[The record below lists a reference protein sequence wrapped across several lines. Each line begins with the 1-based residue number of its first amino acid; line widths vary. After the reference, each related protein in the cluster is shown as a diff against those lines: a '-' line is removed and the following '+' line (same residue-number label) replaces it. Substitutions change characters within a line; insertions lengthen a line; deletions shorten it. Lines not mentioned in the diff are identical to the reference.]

1 MKGYKTSK
9 NYKRLKELLDRGYE
23 VVCFTTYDFNWR
35 NIEPHEPLM
44 TTDICKARLLKCT
57 ANNKYDMYQFG
68 VRGLGYLDYWPNDPS
83 MNSYTF
89 DEACAAENIE
99 FIEPTEEIITNN
111 IDDETLNS

>member
-23 VVCFTTYDFNWR
+23 VVCFIDLGYNWHKYSILARRELVQGIDAYLMVGFWTVRAVDDFVRSCNTYD
-35 NIEPHEPLM
+35 
-44 TTDICKARLLKCT
+44 
-57 ANNKYDMYQFG
+57 
-68 VRGLGYLDYWPNDPS
+68 
-83 MNSYTF
+83 
-89 DEACAAENIE
+89 IE